1 MAARS
6 VMRYKGTMLRSR
18 VVASRAAVRAAVVAA
33 SLAWFPILAASLS
46 PASAQQVG
54 SRVTADAPPP
64 LRKGTGLPLPRFA
77 ALRSEETNVRTGPNT
92 RYPIDWVFK
101 RKSMPVEIVAEY
113 ENWRKIRDWQGA
125 GGWVHQSLLTGKRSV
140 TVAAKEAILY
150 KTPATTATEVAR
162 LQAEVICLVK
172 SCNGDWCR
180 VQTGP
185 YVGWIER
192 AKVWGVY
199 KGEVVN

>member
-6 VMRYKGTMLRSR
+6 VMRYKARMLRSR
-18 VVASRAAVRAAVVAA
+18 VAASGAIISAAAVAAF
-33 SLAWFPILAASLS
+33 LALFLMAGAGLTST
-46 PASAQQVG
+46 AAQQVG
-54 SRVTADAPPP
+54 ARSTEAPPP

-101 RKSMPVEIVAEY
+101 RKSMPVEIIAEY

-140 TVAAKEAILY
+140 TVSAKEAILY
-150 KTPATTATEVAR
+150 KTPATNATEVAR
-162 LQAEVICLVK
+162 LQTEVICLVK
-172 SCNGDWCR
+172 SCNGEWCR
-180 VQTGP
+180 VQAGP
-185 YVGWIER
+185 HVGWVER
-192 AKVWGVY
+192 SKVWGAY

>member
-1 MAARS
+1 
-6 VMRYKGTMLRSR
+6 MLRPSAAATR
-18 VVASRAAVRAAVVAA
+18 AAAGAAVVVASLALLAVT
-33 SLAWFPILAASLS
+33 LAGSP

-54 SRVTADAPPP
+54 VRPADLPPP

-77 ALRSEETNVRTGPNT
+77 TLRSDETNVRAGPGS
-92 RYPIDWVFK
+92 RYPIEWVFK
-101 RKSMPVEIVAEY
+101 RRAMPVEIVAEY

-140 TVAAKEAILY
+140 TVSAKEAILY
-150 KTPATTATEVAR
+150 KTPATSATEVAR
-162 LQAEVICLVK
+162 LQTEVICLVK

-180 VQTGP
+180 VQIGP
-185 YVGWIER
+185 HVGWIER
-192 AKVWGVY
+192 ARVWGVY

>member
-1 MAARS
+1 VAAR
-6 VMRYKGTMLRSR
+6 
-18 VVASRAAVRAAVVAA
+18 RAAVRAAVAA
-33 SLAWFPILAASLS
+33 AVLALVPFAAADRA
-46 PASAQQVG
+46 PASAQEIS
-54 SRVTADAPPP
+54 SRAGEAPPP

-77 ALRSEETNVRTGPNT
+77 TLRSDETNVRAGPGS

-101 RKSMPVEIVAEY
+101 RKAMPVEIVAEF

-140 TVAAKEAILY
+140 TIAAKEAILH
-150 KTPATTATEVAR
+150 KTPATTAPPIAK
-162 LQAEVICLVK
+162 LQTEVICLVK

-180 VQTGP
+180 VQVGP
-185 YVGWIER
+185 HVGWIER

>member
-1 MAARS
+1 MVAQDG
-6 VMRYKGTMLRSR
+6 MRYKGRMLRPC
-18 VVASRAAVRAAVVAA
+18 VAAPRTAVRAAVVAA
-33 SLAWFPILAASLS
+33 SLALSPLAFAGAS

-54 SRVTADAPPP
+54 TRMGEVPPP

-77 ALRSEETNVRTGPNT
+77 ALRSDETNVRAGPGS

-125 GGWVHQSLLTGKRSV
+125 GGWVHQSLLTGKRSI
-140 TVAAKEAILY
+140 TIVAREALLY
-150 KTPATTATEVAR
+150 KTPATSATEVAR
-162 LQAEVICLVK
+162 LQTEVICLVK

-180 VQTGP
+180 VQVGSH
-185 YVGWIER
+185 VGWVQR
-192 AKVWGVY
+192 SKVWGVY

>member
-6 VMRYKGTMLRSR
+6 VMRYKGSMLRSR
-18 VVASRAAVRAAVVAA
+18 VVAPRAAVRAAVVAA
-33 SLAWFPILAASLS
+33 SLACLPILAAGLS
-46 PASAQQVG
+46 PALAQQVG
-54 SRVTADAPPP
+54 SRMAADVPPP

-77 ALRSEETNVRTGPNT
+77 ALRSEETNVRTGPNV

-140 TVAAKEAILY
+140 TVSAKEAILY
-150 KTPATTATEVAR
+150 KTPATNATEIAR
-162 LQAEVICLVK
+162 LQTEVICLVK
-172 SCNGDWCR
+172 SCNGEWCR
-180 VQTGP
+180 VQVGP
-185 YVGWIER
+185 HVGWVER
-192 AKVWGVY
+192 SKVWGAY
-199 KGEVVN
+199 KGEIVN

>member
-1 MAARS
+1 
-6 VMRYKGTMLRSR
+6 MLRPSAAATR
-18 VVASRAAVRAAVVAA
+18 AAAGAAVVVASLALLAVTWAG
-33 SLAWFPILAASLS
+33 SP

-54 SRVTADAPPP
+54 VRPADLPPP

-77 ALRSEETNVRTGPNT
+77 TVRSDETNVRAGPGS
-92 RYPIDWVFK
+92 RYPIEWVFK
-101 RKSMPVEIVAEY
+101 RRAMPVEIVAEY

-140 TVAAKEAILY
+140 TVSAKEAILY
-150 KTPATTATEVAR
+150 KTPATSATEVAR
-162 LQAEVICLVK
+162 LQTEVICLVK

-180 VQTGP
+180 VQIGP
-185 YVGWIER
+185 HVGWIER
-192 AKVWGVY
+192 ARVWGVY

>member
-1 MAARS
+1 MAVPAG
-6 VMRYKGTMLRSR
+6 VGYKERMLRPR
-18 VVASRAAVRAAVVAA
+18 VAAPPAALRTAAAVVF
-33 SLAWFPILAASLS
+33 LALILMALAGPS
-46 PASAQQVG
+46 PVSAQQMGTRAV
-54 SRVTADAPPP
+54 DAPPP

-77 ALRSEETNVRTGPNT
+77 SLRSDETNVRAGPGS
-92 RYPIDWVFK
+92 RYPIEWVFL

-113 ENWRKIRDWQGA
+113 ENWRKIRDWQGS

-140 TVAAKEAILY
+140 TVARKEAILY
-150 KTPATTATEVAR
+150 KTPATSATEVAR

>member
-1 MAARS
+1 MAVPAGLG
-6 VMRYKGTMLRSR
+6 YKDRMLRSR
-18 VVASRAAVRAAVVAA
+18 VAVPPTALRAAVAVAFLALFLVAVA
-33 SLAWFPILAASLS
+33 SLLPV
-46 PASAQQVG
+46 SAQQMGTRAV
-54 SRVTADAPPP
+54 DAPPP

-77 ALRSEETNVRTGPNT
+77 ALRSDETNVRAGPGS

-113 ENWRKIRDWQGA
+113 ENWRKIRDWQGS

-140 TVAAKEAILY
+140 AVAGKEAILY
-150 KTPATTATEVAR
+150 KTPATSATEVAR
-162 LQAEVICLVK
+162 LQSEVICLVK
-172 SCNGDWCR
+172 SCNGEWCR
-180 VQTGP
+180 VQVGP
-185 YVGWIER
+185 HVGWIER

>member
-1 MAARS
+1 MAYDGP
-6 VMRYKGTMLRSR
+6 M
-18 VVASRAAVRAAVVAA
+18 VRTRVAA
-33 SLAWFPILAASLS
+33 LPSILRMVLVAAFLPSFFAAFAGCL
-46 PASAQQVG
+46 PAAAQQVG
-54 SRVTADAPPP
+54 TRALEAPPP

-77 ALRSEETNVRTGPNT
+77 SLRSDETNVRAGPGS

-125 GGWVHQSLLTGKRSV
+125 GGWVHQSLLTGKRAV
-140 TVAAKEAILY
+140 TVTAREAILY
-150 KTPATTATEVAR
+150 KTPATTASEVAR
-162 LQAEVICLVK
+162 LKTEVICLVK
-172 SCNGDWCR
+172 SCTGEWCR
-180 VQTGP
+180 VQVGP

-192 AKVWGVY
+192 SKVWGIY